1 MRDKVTRQCPQTTTF
16 LRGKESQSNVEPRSF
31 RLPAYRLTAR
41 PNRLTIRGCVA
52 RWSLVLHCNPVTAAG
67 MGLTPL
73 LPKPP
78 SHTKPP
84 PPPFGPL
91 LPFTETRWE
100 TSSVLQGQKCLCRLI
115 HARFTFTTT
124 AQCLSDDKII
134 VHVKDPAPSCQ

>member
-16 LRGKESQSNVEPRSF
+16 LRGKESQSSVEPRSF
-31 RLPAYRLTAR
+31 HLPAYRLTAR
-41 PNRLTIRGCVA
+41 PNRLTIRCCVA

-84 PPPFGPL
+84 PPPPHSAPFSPSLRPDERPL
-91 LPFTETRWE
+91 QFFRVKSACAD
-100 TSSVLQGQKCLCRLI
+100 SSM
-115 HARFTFTTT
+115 
-124 AQCLSDDKII
+124 
-134 VHVKDPAPSCQ
+134 PASPSPPQPSV